1 MESFELK
8 GSPRTET
15 GKKFAKQLRKENAV
29 PAVLY
34 GGKENILFAVQES
47 DLRNLIFTPNV
58 YLIHLTIGKKKY
70 KAIIKEI
77 QFHPVSDRVLHL
89 DLLEVTD
96 DKKFT
101 IAIPVKLVG
110 SAAGTK
116 QGGKLALVTRKL
128 RVHGF
133 AKNIPGLI
141 EIDVTS
147 MDIGMSKFVSDINL
161 DNIEL
166 VDPKST
172 VVASVKLTRAAR
184 GAQDE
189 GEGVTT
195 AEGTPTSE
203 GAKEQEKEEQK

>member
-15 GKKFAKQLRKENAV
+15 GKKFAKQLRRENAV

-34 GGKENILFAVQES
+34 GGKESVLFSVKES
-47 DLRNLIFTPNV
+47 DLRNLIYTPNV
-58 YLIHLTIGKKKY
+58 YLIDLTIGKKKH

-128 RVHGF
+128 RVHGL
-133 AKNIPGLI
+133 AKNIPGVI
-141 EIDVTS
+141 EIDVTP
-147 MDIGMSKFVSDINL
+147 MEIGTSKFVSDINL

-172 VVASVKLTRAAR
+172 VVATVKLTRAAR
-184 GAQDE
+184 GVQGE
-189 GEGVTT
+189 GEVA
-195 AEGTPTSE
+195 AEGTPASE
-203 GAKEQEKEEQK
+203 EVAKEE